1 MQVVLDGLRLA
12 VGLAAISEL
21 QYILLCVCVCN
32 LPEKNLKKVTNQ
44 RTLIN
49 FSECFYSR

>member
-32 LPEKNLKKVTNQ
+32 LPEKKFKKGNKSKNPHKFQ
-44 RTLIN
+44 
-49 FSECFYSR
+49 